1 LLISTQILVILKEL
15 TTNMQEERVEAVSEA
30 IAGIGYEGIVA
41 FDQYEPEYSTIE
53 RLYEE
58 FEDTDLVQ
66 LMVTCATTQDFQL
79 NGDAQRFWQTL
90 TNVSLEHGSLDS
102 LDSVEAILWEF
113 MEQPVNARL
122 SGMKSTRLEKLLD
135 SGFPEWFVAN
145 HRGAEPFEVWERLAD
160 GIENEKRKKT
170 VVLSMKIYDIAH
182 LIETGEY
189 LEFPYDIPIPC
200 DLQVERVSET
210 SGITASTDTGEVMA
224 AWAEVMER
232 VSEKVG
238 HPISLLRIDSIIWQA
253 GQVIGNAGENL
264 RESRQALD
272 AHFQEVGL
280 EEPNRTV
287 LANELTAS
295 LER

>member
-1 LLISTQILVILKEL
+1 
-15 TTNMQEERVEAVSEA
+15 
-30 IAGIGYEGIVA
+30 
-41 FDQYEPEYSTIE
+41 
-53 RLYEE
+53 
-58 FEDTDLVQ
+58 
-66 LMVTCATTQDFQL
+66 
-79 NGDAQRFWQTL
+79 
-90 TNVSLEHGSLDS
+90 
-102 LDSVEAILWEF
+102 
-113 MEQPVNARL
+113 
-122 SGMKSTRLEKLLD
+122 
-135 SGFPEWFVAN
+135 
-145 HRGAEPFEVWERLAD
+145 
-160 GIENEKRKKT
+160 
-170 VVLSMKIYDIAH
+170 MKIYDIAH
-182 LIETGEY
+182 LIDTGEY

-210 SGITASTDTGEVMA
+210 SGITASTETGEVMA

-253 GQVIGNAGENL
+253 GQVIGNAGEDL

-287 LANELTAS
+287 LAKELTAS